1 MRADKKNVYILS
13 TAQMLFSSGRSLL
26 LATSPVVAYAMAEDK
41 ALATVPTSLIVI
53 GTALA
58 TIPAAILMRRIG
70 RRLGFVAGTVVGLIG
85 GVTCAVATAREDLWL
100 FALGAFLFG
109 AFSAFAQLF
118 RFAATDVAQ
127 PDYRSRAISLVLA
140 GGVIAAFVG
149 PEMAK
154 LGQHLLSTPFVGGYW
169 LMVGITVL
177 TGIVLVAL
185 DIPRQTRA
193 ERDGPKRPLRVV
205 MAQPVFIAATTAALI
220 GQGVM
225 TFLMTATPIAM
236 QNVHHAFA
244 DTAFVIEWHIFAMFA
259 PGFFTGW
266 LINRFGEVAIIQ
278 IGILLQLLCV
288 GVALAGEDVTHF
300 WLSMALVGLGWNFT
314 FTAAT
319 SLTTLAYTP
328 AERDATQGATN
339 FIVYAFVAL
348 LSLSSGALVHYFGWM
363 WVNIGAFPLLILA
376 GLVTLWYSARA
387 PRGPVGGEAAAE

>member
-58 TIPAAILMRRIG
+58 TIPAAMLMRRIG

-205 MAQPVFIAATTAALI
+205 MAQPVFIAQRICAVGFDHHRVTTVAR
-220 GQGVM
+220 
-225 TFLMTATPIAM
+225 
-236 QNVHHAFA
+236 N
-244 DTAFVIEWHIFAMFA
+244 FV
-259 PGFFTGW
+259 
-266 LINRFGEVAIIQ
+266 FGEVRMDRLGHITKEFADR
-278 IGILLQLLCV
+278 IG
-288 GVALAGEDVTHF
+288 GVAGQR
-300 WLSMALVGLGWNFT
+300 LGC
-314 FTAAT
+314 
-319 SLTTLAYTP
+319 
-328 AERDATQGATN
+328 RQ
-339 FIVYAFVAL
+339 
-348 LSLSSGALVHYFGWM
+348 
-363 WVNIGAFPLLILA
+363 
-376 GLVTLWYSARA
+376 
-387 PRGPVGGEAAAE
+387 RG

>member
-58 TIPAAILMRRIG
+58 TIPAAMLMRRIG
-70 RRLGFVAGTVVGLIG
+70 RRWGFVVGALVGVAG
-85 GVTCAVATAREDLWL
+85 GVTCAMGTAREDLWL

-118 RFAATDVAQ
+118 RFAATDVAES
-127 PDYRSRAISLVLA
+127 DYRSRAISLVLA

-177 TGIVLVAL
+177 TGIALTAL

-236 QNVHHAFA
+236 QNVHHVFA

-278 IGILLQLLCV
+278 IGILLQLACV
-288 GVALAGEDVTHF
+288 GVALSGEDVTHF

-339 FIVYAFVAL
+339 FIVYGFVAL

-387 PRGPVGGEAAAE
+387 PRGPVGGAAPAE